1 MGLGEFVRS
10 SLRILRLATK
20 PSRKEMWMST
30 KVAFLA
36 MILVGMLSFIVQ
48 VLMTIV
54 TSNWTGS

>member
-1 MGLGEFVRS
+1 MGVGDFIRN

-20 PSRKEMWMST
+20 PSRREMWMST

-48 VLMTIV
+48 VLMTII
-54 TSNWTGS
+54 TSNWTGT